1 MAGSSFRKFIVASF
15 LYDAAVWLQPG
26 PCVHAFR
33 ASFAPR
39 FGNLNSC
46 STERGNWCALTSHGR
61 KPRENMR
68 MKSHLVQEDKNRDSL
83 SVDNEH
89 VTEENAPS
97 LASVPL
103 NKASA
108 ASASTSGITASKSS
122 RQLPTNWLG
131 EKNYILFTAVL
142 IGLFTGTNIA
152 VFKSAIEFLREV
164 LYGDG
169 IQLQVLSPFLWK
181 SGGEEILTFS
191 LKFSEVIPLSAIP
204 ALGGLFVGILLRFG
218 GEMPP
223 GLRDAV
229 KEGTTY
235 L

>member
-1 MAGSSFRKFIVASF
+1 MTGSSFRKFIIASF
-15 LYDAAVWLQPG
+15 LYDSALRFQSA

-39 FGNLNSC
+39 FGNRNSC
-46 STERGNWCALTSHGR
+46 SIERGNWCALTSYGR
-61 KPRENMR
+61 KPRKNMR
-68 MKSHLVQEDKNRDSL
+68 MKSPSVQEDKNGDAL
-83 SVDNEH
+83 STDNEN
-89 VTEENAPS
+89 VTEENVPS
-97 LASVPL
+97 LASVPHD
-103 NKASA
+103 
-108 ASASTSGITASKSS
+108 ASASTSGITTRKSS

-152 VFKSAIEFLREV
+152 VFKSAVEFLREV

-169 IQLQVLSPFLWK
+169 IKLQVLSPYLYK

-191 LKFSEVIPLSAIP
+191 MRFSEIIPLSAIP
-204 ALGGLFVGILLRFG
+204 ALGGLFVGMLLRFG
-218 GEMPP
+218 GDMPP

-229 KEGTTY
+229 KEGRAY
-235 L
+235 ESLN

>member
-1 MAGSSFRKFIVASF
+1 MTGSSFRKFIVASF
-15 LYDAAVWLQPG
+15 LYDAALRLQSA
-26 PCVHAFR
+26 PCVHAYR

-39 FGNLNSC
+39 FGNRNSC
-46 STERGNWCALTSHGR
+46 SIDRGNWCALTSYGR
-61 KPRENMR
+61 KPRENR
-68 MKSHLVQEDKNRDSL
+68 MQSPLVQEDKNGDAL
-83 SVDNEH
+83 STDNEN
-89 VTEENAPS
+89 VTQENAPS

-103 NKASA
+103 NKAST
-108 ASASTSGITASKSS
+108 ASSSKSGITTLKSS

-142 IGLFTGTNIA
+142 IGLFTGINIA
-152 VFKSAIEFLREV
+152 VFKSAVEFLREV

-169 IQLQVLSPFLWK
+169 IQLQALSPFLWK

-191 LKFSEVIPLSAIP
+191 MKLSEIIPLSAIP
-204 ALGGLFVGILLRFG
+204 ALGGLFVGMLLRFG

-229 KEGTTY
+229 KEGTIY
-235 L
+235 R

>member
-1 MAGSSFRKFIVASF
+1 MK
-15 LYDAAVWLQPG
+15 
-26 PCVHAFR
+26 
-33 ASFAPR
+33 
-39 FGNLNSC
+39 
-46 STERGNWCALTSHGR
+46 
-61 KPRENMR
+61 
-68 MKSHLVQEDKNRDSL
+68 MKSPSVQEDKNGYAL
-83 SVDNEH
+83 STDNKN

-103 NKASA
+103 DKAST
-108 ASASTSGITASKSS
+108 ASASTSGITTRKSS

-152 VFKSAIEFLREV
+152 VFKSAVEFLREV

-169 IQLQVLSPFLWK
+169 IQLQGLSPFLWK

-191 LKFSEVIPLSAIP
+191 MKLSEVIPLSAIP
-204 ALGGLFVGILLRFG
+204 ALGGLFVGMLLRFG

-235 L
+235 I